1 MSDLSVKEVTDKKD
15 VRDFLEVPF
24 VTFAN
29 DPNWVAPLFFERKE
43 HLDPKKNPYF
53 QHADVKLFVAYRS
66 GKPVGRISVQDDRL
80 RLEIHKD
87 NRGLFGFF
95 DSVDDPA
102 VATALTGAAEEWL
115 KSRGRSGVRGPFN
128 FSINDEMGLL
138 IEGFATPPIVYMPH
152 GLPHYS
158 ALLEHA
164 GYAKAKDVIAYNCLN
179 VPLPPVLQRVQKR
192 ALASGD
198 FSVRPLNL
206 KDIKSEIK
214 SLMSM
219 FNDAWSDNWDF
230 VPFTEAELAKLAK
243 DLKMVI
249 NENYGA
255 VASYKGEEAA
265 FVITLPNVNEWI
277 AGMNGRLLPFN
288 WLKLAGHVLRK
299 RPDSYRMPLMGVR
312 RKHHNTAVGSA
323 LATLVIEAVR
333 KYHSGRNTKTIELSW
348 ILEDN
353 YPVRKIIEAF
363 GATPYKTYRI
373 YQKDF

>member
-1 MSDLSVKEVTDKKD
+1 MNVTVREVTSKQDI
-15 VRDFLEVPF
+15 RDFLEVPF
-24 VTFAN
+24 STYK
-29 DPNWVAPLFFERKE
+29 DDRNWVAPLFLERME

-53 QHADVKLFVAYRS
+53 QHADVKLFVAYQ
-66 GKPVGRISVQDDRL
+66 GAKPVGRISAQDDSL

-87 NRGLFGFF
+87 NKGLFGFF
-95 DSVDDPA
+95 DSVDEPR
-102 VATALTGAAEEWL
+102 VAAELLGAAQGWL
-115 KSRGRSGVRGPFN
+115 KARGRIGMLGPFN

-138 IEGFATPPIVYMPH
+138 IEGFDTPPIVFMSH
-152 GLPHYS
+152 ARPHYQ
-158 ALLEHA
+158 ALLEQH
-164 GYAKAKDVIAYNCLN
+164 GLAKAKDVIAYNCLN
-179 VPLPPVLQRVQKR
+179 VPLPPLLERVQKR
-192 ALASGD
+192 AMASGD

-206 KDIKSEIK
+206 KDMGNEVRT
-214 SLMSM
+214 LMNI
-219 FNDAWSDNWDF
+219 FNDAWSENWGF
-230 VPFTEAELAKLAK
+230 VPFTEAELTKLGK

-249 NENYGA
+249 NSNYGA

-265 FVITLPNVNEWI
+265 FVVTLPNVNEYI
-277 AGMNGRLLPFN
+277 TGMNGRLLPFN
-288 WLKLAGHVLRK
+288 WLNLATQVIRK

-312 RKHHNTAVGSA
+312 KKFHNTPVGSA

-333 KYHSGRNTKTIELSW
+333 SYHSARGGKTIELSW